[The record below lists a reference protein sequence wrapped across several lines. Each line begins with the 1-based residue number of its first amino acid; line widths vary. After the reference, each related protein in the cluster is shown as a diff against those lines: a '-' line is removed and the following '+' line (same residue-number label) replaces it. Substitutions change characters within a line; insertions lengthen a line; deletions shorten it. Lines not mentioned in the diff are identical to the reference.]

1 MRNVDDKP
9 ERWSSAGEV
18 EGRQQQ
24 VSPATV
30 SHGYPSLTAGGKRV
44 QTERPNGAGRAG
56 EADGGER
63 SATGKGGAAVI
74 WGVCKKV
81 VAGNGQITVDSAARH
96 TGKPL

>member
-1 MRNVDDKP
+1 M
-9 ERWSSAGEV
+9 ELSAGEV
-18 EGRQQQ
+18 ESRQQQ

-30 SHGYPSLTAGGKRV
+30 SYGYPSKRV

-56 EADGGER
+56 EAAGGES
-63 SATGKGGAAVI
+63 SATGKGGAAVV

-81 VAGNGQITVDSAARH
+81 VAGNGQVTVDSAARQ